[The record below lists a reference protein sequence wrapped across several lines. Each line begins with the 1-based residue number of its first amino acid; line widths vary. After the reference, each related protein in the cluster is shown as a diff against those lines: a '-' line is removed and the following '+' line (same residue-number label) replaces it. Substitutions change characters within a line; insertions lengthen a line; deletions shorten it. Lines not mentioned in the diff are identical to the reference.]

1 MTITNSVFLLS
12 DSGDEYRVILV
23 KAPIEY
29 LTKDVRSVLKL
40 NHVEIREIAIER
52 IHGDN
57 VTNQKLLHQISNW
70 IADCF
75 AENPHMIPKNN
86 IKNCF
91 CRENFIS
98 LRKERIIMS
107 TILNQ
112 AQISTVNAMW
122 ALISQADVNVQKEL
136 YNRLRNKHAEAQKEQ
151 VDKRTGI
158 DYIKSLVVG
167 KGKVP
172 AWEDGKGVLA
182 DVKYRI

>member
-1 MTITNSVFLLS
+1 
-12 DSGDEYRVILV
+12 
-23 KAPIEY
+23 
-29 LTKDVRSVLKL
+29 
-40 NHVEIREIAIER
+40 
-52 IHGDN
+52 
-57 VTNQKLLHQISNW
+57 
-70 IADCF
+70 
-75 AENPHMIPKNN
+75 
-86 IKNCF
+86 
-91 CRENFIS
+91 
-98 LRKERIIMS
+98 MS

-182 DVKYRI
+182 DIKYRI